1 MVEHLNQQVVKLA
14 NYLHKV
20 LTPSPLTFSN
30 LLFLKVLRYWHSQCK
45 ILGNLQTH
53 YQLALQGTK
62 MDTTIINRKV
72 GRKLLSILP
81 ILLSISL
88 LSSCDDAE
96 AIDDSAKEQLVISV
110 PVEVASLSIGQI
122 SSNYATTA
130 ILEAKEEAFVVPRAS
145 GIIEH
150 IYVEEGDYVE
160 KGQILAQIEPRRYHL
175 NLDRAK
181 ADLVGLEKEL
191 AKINK
196 VYTKKLV
203 SDDTYDKLTAQYES
217 ANATRSLAELD
228 LKEATITAPISGYIA
243 QRNAKVGNLSE
254 SFQRERMFH
263 IVQQKELYGIVYL
276 PEKELSKVHKDQ
288 RASLILTAFS
298 GTKVAAFVERISP
311 VIDAK
316 TGTFKVTLRV
326 PNPDNLLKSGMFAQ
340 VKLNYDTKDNAILL
354 PRKALLA
361 IDDSVN
367 VFVVKDGLAT
377 KHAVTVGYQEGEVVE
392 VLAGLSGTEKVVIT
406 GHQNLRDQAPVEIV
420 NDEPIAIEA
429 LELAQETTTQSVEG

>member
-1 MVEHLNQQVVKLA
+1 
-14 NYLHKV
+14 
-20 LTPSPLTFSN
+20 
-30 LLFLKVLRYWHSQCK
+30 
-45 ILGNLQTH
+45 
-53 YQLALQGTK
+53 
-62 MDTTIINRKV
+62 MDLIITNKKV
-72 GRKLLSILP
+72 GLRLLTILP
-81 ILLSISL
+81 ILLSVSL
-88 LSSCDDAE
+88 LSSCGEAE
-96 AIDDSAKEQLVISV
+96 ALGKNIKEDLVISV
-110 PVEVASLSIGQI
+110 PVEVTSLSIGHI

-130 ILEAKEEAFVVPRAS
+130 VLEAKEEAFVVPRAS

-181 ADLVGLEKEL
+181 AGLVGIEKEL

-196 VYTKKLV
+196 VYDKQLV

-217 ANATRSLAELD
+217 AKATRSLAELD

-243 QRNAKVGNLSE
+243 ERNAKVGNLSE

-276 PEKELSKVHKDQ
+276 PEKELSKVYKEQ
-288 RASLILTAFS
+288 QASLNLTAFD
-298 GTKVAAFVERISP
+298 GDEILAFVERISP
-311 VIDAK
+311 VIDSK

-340 VKLNYDTKDNAILL
+340 VKLNYDTKQNVVLL

-361 IDDSVN
+361 IDDSIN
-367 VFVVKDGLAT
+367 VFVVKNGIAS
-377 KHAVTVGYQEGEVVE
+377 KKAVTVGYQEGEVVE
-392 VLAGLSGTEKVVIT
+392 ILSGLSGTEKVVIT

-420 NDEPIAIEA
+420 NDDDS
-429 LELAQETTTQSVEG
+429 QSVPLEFAQKTTSQLAKS

>member
-1 MVEHLNQQVVKLA
+1 ME
-14 NYLHKV
+14 
-20 LTPSPLTFSN
+20 
-30 LLFLKVLRYWHSQCK
+30 
-45 ILGNLQTH
+45 
-53 YQLALQGTK
+53 
-62 MDTTIINRKV
+62 TIINKKV
-72 GRKLLSILP
+72 GLKLLMILP
-81 ILLSISL
+81 ILLSVSL
-88 LSSCDDAE
+88 LSSCGEAE
-96 AIDDSAKEQLVISV
+96 ALDDQETLVISV
-110 PVEVASLSIGQI
+110 PVEVAPLSLGNI

-160 KGQILAQIEPRRYHL
+160 KGQVLAQIEPRRYHL

-181 ADLVGLEKEL
+181 ADLVGVEKEL

-196 VYTKKLV
+196 VYNKKLV

-217 ANATRSLAELD
+217 AKATLSLAELD
-228 LKEATITAPISGYIA
+228 LQEATITAPISGFIA
-243 QRNAKVGNLSE
+243 ERNAKVGNLSE

-276 PEKELSKVHKDQ
+276 PEKELSKVHKEQ
-288 RASLILTAFS
+288 QASLNLAAFDGS
-298 GTKVAAFVERISP
+298 ESHAFVERISP

-326 PNPDNLLKSGMFAQ
+326 PNPENLLKSGMFAQ
-340 VKLNYDTKDNAILL
+340 VKLNYDTKQNVVLL

-367 VFVVKDGLAT
+367 VFVVKDGIAS
-377 KHAVTVGYQEGEVVE
+377 KKAVTVGYQEGEFVE
-392 VLAGLSGTEKVVIT
+392 ILSGLLGTEQVVIT
-406 GHQNLRDQAPVEIV
+406 GHQNLRDEAPVEII
-420 NDEPIAIEA
+420 NDEVEP
-429 LELAQETTTQSVEG
+429 LELAQKPSSHAAKG